1 MAFHLGWIDFSKE
14 ERDKA
19 LDILRLL
26 QDPGA
31 VDELGIGIVRDA
43 FADAF
48 FPGTSTLLTRAKYFV
63 VVPYIIQET
72 IEECGRSSLT
82 ARQTLEAINKEERRF
97 GERMLEKHKG
107 DRTVGIVGSTALS
120 QGRWVRRSPS
130 ELYWNGIRTLGIC
143 KNKGLSLLQYVS
155 AGLESCRARG
165 RTLGTFKRG
174 EADEG
179 DDLDAGGMLG
189 FKPLDIGAIHK
200 KGWMKDADISL
211 TNDEAVYL
219 REKILS
225 NVGGSLFAAAL
236 ENDVDL
242 MKYCGDFIAFAEDM
256 SRYVDGRTR
265 HLLELACYFS
275 RVVYAGRVRYNIML
289 QGDRSNEARE
299 CWETF
304 IHEGIPKE
312 SRMEEV
318 LETLQIQGASFQH
331 NSTAGFLQQLAVDFH
346 GRDWERM
353 DALIKKREK
362 AIKGPERAKLFHA
375 EKYPATN
382 WIGGRFLDYRL
393 PDTAR
398 IVADIYEG
406 LGAANV

>member
-19 LDILRLL
+19 LGILRLL

-63 VVPYIIQET
+63 VVPYILQEK

-97 GERMLEKHKG
+97 GERMLERHKN
-107 DRTVGIVGSTALS
+107 DRAVGIIGSTAIS

-143 KNKGLSLLQYVS
+143 KSKGLSLLQYVS

-174 EADEG
+174 EVDGG
-179 DDLDAGGMLG
+179 DDLDAGSMLG
-189 FKPLDIGAIHK
+189 FKPLDIEAIHK

-211 TNDEAVYL
+211 TNDEATYL
-219 REKILS
+219 RDKILS
-225 NVGGSLFAAAL
+225 NVGGSVFASAL
-236 ENDVDL
+236 ENNVDL
-242 MKYCGDFIAFAEDM
+242 MKYGGNFIAFAEDM

-265 HLLELACYFS
+265 NLLVLACYFS
-275 RVVYAGRVRYNIML
+275 LIVYAGRVRYNIIL

-299 CWETF
+299 CWDAF
-304 IHEGIPKE
+304 AQEGIPTE
-312 SRMEEV
+312 SRMEDV
-318 LETLQIQGASFQH
+318 LETLQIQGASLHH
-331 NSTAGFLQQLAVDFH
+331 NATAEFLRQLAEALH
-346 GRDWERM
+346 GGDWERM
-353 DALIKKREK
+353 DSLIKNREK
-362 AIKGPERAKLFHA
+362 AIKGKERAKLFHA

-382 WIGGRFLDYRL
+382 WIGGKFLDYRL

>member
-19 LDILRLL
+19 LEILRLL
-26 QDPGA
+26 QDLGA

-63 VVPYIIQET
+63 VVPYIIQEK

-97 GERMLEKHKG
+97 GERILEKHKE
-107 DRTVGIVGSTALS
+107 DRTVGIVGSSALS

-143 KNKGLSLLQYVS
+143 KSKGLSLLQYVS

-165 RTLGTFKRG
+165 RALGTFKRG

-179 DDLDAGGMLG
+179 DDLDAGGILG
-189 FKPLDIGAIHK
+189 FKPLDIGTIHK

-211 TNDEAVYL
+211 THDEAVYL
-219 REKILS
+219 REKILT
-225 NVGGSLFAAAL
+225 NIGGSLFAVAL

-242 MKYCGDFIAFAEDM
+242 LKYGGDFIAFAEDM
-256 SRYVDGRTR
+256 SRYVERRTR

-299 CWETF
+299 CWNAF
-304 IHEGIPKE
+304 IQEGFPKE

-318 LETLQIQGASFQH
+318 LETLQIQGASFHH
-331 NSTAGFLQQLAVDFH
+331 NSTAGFLRQLAVDFH
-346 GRDWERM
+346 ERDWERV
-353 DALIKKREK
+353 DELIKNREK

-375 EKYPATN
+375 EKYPATT

-406 LGAANV
+406 LGVANV

>member
-19 LDILRLL
+19 LGILRLL

-63 VVPYIIQET
+63 VVPYIIQEK

-107 DRTVGIVGSTALS
+107 DRTVGIIGSTAIS

-143 KNKGLSLLQYVS
+143 KSKGLSLLQYVS

-174 EADEG
+174 EVDGG
-179 DDLDAGGMLG
+179 DDLDAGSMLG
-189 FKPLDIGAIHK
+189 FKPLDIEAIHK

-211 TNDEAVYL
+211 TNDEATYL
-219 REKILS
+219 RDKILS
-225 NVGGSLFAAAL
+225 NVGGSVFASAL
-236 ENDVDL
+236 ENNVDL
-242 MKYCGDFIAFAEDM
+242 MKYGGNFIAFAEDM

-265 HLLELACYFS
+265 NLLVLACYFS
-275 RVVYAGRVRYNIML
+275 LIVYAGRVRYNIIL

-299 CWETF
+299 CWDAF
-304 IHEGIPKE
+304 AQEGIPTE
-312 SRMEEV
+312 SRMEDV
-318 LETLQIQGASFQH
+318 LETLQIQGASLHH
-331 NSTAGFLQQLAVDFH
+331 NATAEFLRQLAAALH

-353 DALIKKREK
+353 DSLIKNREK
-362 AIKGPERAKLFHA
+362 AIKGKERAKLFHA

-382 WIGGRFLDYRL
+382 WIGGKFLDYRL

>member
-63 VVPYIIQET
+63 VVPYIIQEK

-143 KNKGLSLLQYVS
+143 KSKGLSLLQYVS

-242 MKYCGDFIAFAEDM
+242 MKYGGDFIAFAEEM

-299 CWETF
+299 CWDLF
-304 IHEGIPKE
+304 VQDGIPKE

-331 NSTAGFLQQLAVDFH
+331 NSTAGFLRQLAEDLH

-382 WIGGRFLDYRL
+382 WIGGGYLDYRL
-393 PDTAR
+393 PDAAR
-398 IVADIYEG
+398 IVADIYDG

>member
-26 QDPGA
+26 QEQGA
-31 VDELGIGIVRDA
+31 VDELGIGFVRDA
-43 FADAF
+43 FADVF

-63 VVPYIIQET
+63 VVPYIIQEK
-72 IEECGRSSLT
+72 IEECGRSTLS

-97 GERMLEKHKG
+97 GERMQEKHEG
-107 DRTVGIVGSTALS
+107 DRTVGIVGSSALS
-120 QGRWVRRSPS
+120 QGRWVKRSPS
-130 ELYWNGIRTLGIC
+130 ELYWNGIRTFGIC
-143 KNKGLSLLQYVS
+143 RNKGMSLLQYVS

-200 KGWMKDADISL
+200 KGWIKDADISL
-211 TNDEAVYL
+211 TNDEATYL

-225 NVGGSLFAAAL
+225 NVGGSVFAAAL

-242 MKYCGDFIAFAEDM
+242 MKYEGDFISFAEDM
-256 SRYVDGRTR
+256 SRYVDSRTQN
-265 HLLELACYFS
+265 LLELACYFS
-275 RVVYAGRVRYNIML
+275 QVVYAGRVRYNIML

-299 CWETF
+299 CWDAF
-304 IHEGIPKE
+304 VQEGIPNE

-318 LETLQIQGASFQH
+318 LEALQIQGASLHH
-331 NSTAGFLQQLAVDFH
+331 NATAEFLQRLAMSLH

-353 DALIKKREK
+353 DALIKSREK
-362 AIKGPERAKLFHA
+362 AIKGLERAKLFHV

-382 WIGGRFLDYRL
+382 WIGGKFLNYRL

-398 IVADIYEG
+398 IVADIYDG

>member
-26 QDPGA
+26 QEPGA

-43 FADAF
+43 FADTF

-63 VVPYIIQET
+63 VVPYIIQEK

-82 ARQTLEAINKEERRF
+82 ARQTLEVINKEERRF

-107 DRTVGIVGSTALS
+107 DRTVGIIGSTALS

-143 KNKGLSLLQYVS
+143 KSKGLSLLQYVS

-179 DDLDAGGMLG
+179 DDLDAGDMLG
-189 FKPLDIGAIHK
+189 FKPLDIGGIHK

-211 TNDEAVYL
+211 TNDEATYL
-219 REKILS
+219 RKKILS
-225 NVGGSLFAAAL
+225 NVGGSVFAAAL

-242 MKYCGDFIAFAEDM
+242 MKYGGDFIAFAEEM
-256 SRYVDGRTR
+256 SRYVEGRTR
-265 HLLELACYFS
+265 HLLDLACYFS

-299 CWETF
+299 CWDRF
-304 IHEGIPKE
+304 AQDGIPKE

-331 NSTAGFLQQLAVDFH
+331 NSTAGFLQQLAVELH
-346 GRDWERM
+346 GRDWEQM

>member
-19 LDILRLL
+19 LGILRLL
-26 QDPGA
+26 QDSGA

-63 VVPYIIQET
+63 VVPYIIQEK

-97 GERMLEKHKG
+97 GERMLEKHKN
-107 DRTVGIVGSTALS
+107 DRTVGIIGSTAIS

-143 KNKGLSLLQYVS
+143 KSKGLSLLQYVS

-174 EADEG
+174 EVDGG
-179 DDLDAGGMLG
+179 DDLDAGSMLG
-189 FKPLDIGAIHK
+189 FKPLDIEAIHK

-211 TNDEAVYL
+211 TNDEATYL

-225 NVGGSLFAAAL
+225 NVGGSVFASAL
-236 ENDVDL
+236 ENNVDL
-242 MKYCGDFIAFAEDM
+242 MKYGGNFIAFAEDM

-265 HLLELACYFS
+265 NLLALACYFS
-275 RVVYAGRVRYNIML
+275 LIVYAGRVRYNIIL

-299 CWETF
+299 CWDAF
-304 IHEGIPKE
+304 AQEGIPTE
-312 SRMEEV
+312 SRMEDV
-318 LETLQIQGASFQH
+318 LETLQIQGTSLHH
-331 NSTAGFLQQLAVDFH
+331 NATAEFLRQLAAALH

-353 DALIKKREK
+353 DSLIKNREK
-362 AIKGPERAKLFHA
+362 AIKGKERAKLFHA

-382 WIGGRFLDYRL
+382 WIGGKFLDYRL

>member
-63 VVPYIIQET
+63 VVPYIIQEK

-97 GERMLEKHKG
+97 GERMLEKH
-107 DRTVGIVGSTALS
+107 T
-120 QGRWVRRSPS
+120 S

-143 KNKGLSLLQYVS
+143 KSNGLSLLQYVS

-242 MKYCGDFIAFAEDM
+242 MKYGGDFIAFAEEM

-299 CWETF
+299 RWDAF
-304 IHEGIPKE
+304 VREGVPKE

-375 EKYPATN
+375 EKY
-382 WIGGRFLDYRL
+382 GHELDWREISRL
-393 PDTAR
+393 SSAR
-398 IVADIYEG
+398 YG
-406 LGAANV
+406 SHSRRHL

>member
-1 MAFHLGWIDFSKE
+1 LA
-14 ERDKA
+14 
-19 LDILRLL
+19 
-26 QDPGA
+26 
-31 VDELGIGIVRDA
+31 
-43 FADAF
+43 
-48 FPGTSTLLTRAKYFV
+48 
-63 VVPYIIQET
+63 
-72 IEECGRSSLT
+72 
-82 ARQTLEAINKEERRF
+82 
-97 GERMLEKHKG
+97 
-107 DRTVGIVGSTALS
+107 
-120 QGRWVRRSPS
+120 
-130 ELYWNGIRTLGIC
+130 
-143 KNKGLSLLQYVS
+143 LLQYVS

-242 MKYCGDFIAFAEDM
+242 MKYGGDFIAFAEEM

-299 CWETF
+299 CWDLF
-304 IHEGIPKE
+304 VQDGIPKE

-331 NSTAGFLQQLAVDFH
+331 NSTAGFLQQLAVDLH
-346 GRDWERM
+346 GRDWDRM

-382 WIGGRFLDYRL
+382 WIGGGYLDYRL
-393 PDTAR
+393 PDAAR
-398 IVADIYEG
+398 IVADIYDG

>member
-26 QDPGA
+26 QDPG
-31 VDELGIGIVRDA
+31 DA

-63 VVPYIIQET
+63 VVPYIIQEK

-143 KNKGLSLLQYVS
+143 KSKGLSLLQYVS

-189 FKPLDIGAIHK
+189 FKPLDIGTIHK

-211 TNDEAVYL
+211 TYDEAAYL

-225 NVGGSLFAAAL
+225 NVGGSVFAVAL
-236 ENDVDL
+236 ENNVDL
-242 MKYCGDFIAFAEDM
+242 REYGGNFIAFAEDM
-256 SRYVDGRTR
+256 SKHVDVRTR
-265 HLLELACYFS
+265 QLLELACYFS
-275 RVVYAGRVRYNIML
+275 RFLNLHVISRGLCMRDASDITSCYRAIEAMKRVSAGM
-289 QGDRSNEARE
+289 
-299 CWETF
+299 
-304 IHEGIPKE
+304 H
-312 SRMEEV
+312 
-318 LETLQIQGASFQH
+318 SF
-331 NSTAGFLQQLAVDFH
+331 
-346 GRDWERM
+346 
-353 DALIKKREK
+353 EK
-362 AIKGPERAKLFHA
+362 ASRRNRGWKRSWRLCKFRGRPSSTIQRQDFFSSWR
-375 EKYPATN
+375 
-382 WIGGRFLDYRL
+382 WISMDETGR
-393 PDTAR
+393 
-398 IVADIYEG
+398 G
-406 LGAANV
+406 WMH

>member
-1 MAFHLGWIDFSKE
+1 MAFHLGWVDFSKE

-26 QDPGA
+26 QEPGA

-63 VVPYIIQET
+63 VVPYIIQEK

-97 GERMLEKHKG
+97 GERMMEKHKG
-107 DRTVGIVGSTALS
+107 DRTVGIVGSSALS

-143 KNKGLSLLQYVS
+143 KSKGLSLLQYVS

-174 EADEG
+174 ESDEG
-179 DDLDAGGMLG
+179 DDFDAGGMLG

-211 TNDEAVYL
+211 TNDEATYL
-219 REKILS
+219 RKKILS
-225 NVGGSLFAAAL
+225 NVGGSVFAAAL

-242 MKYCGDFIAFAEDM
+242 MKYGDDFIAFAEDM

-289 QGDRSNEARE
+289 QGDRSGEARK
-299 CWETF
+299 CWEAF
-304 IHEGIPKE
+304 IQEGIPKE

-318 LETLQIQGASFQH
+318 LEALQSQGVSIQH
-331 NSTAGFLQQLAVDFH
+331 NSTAGFLRQLAVDLR
-346 GRDWERM
+346 GRDWEGM

-362 AIKGPERAKLFHA
+362 AIKGPERAKLLHT
-375 EKYPATN
+375 EKYSATN
-382 WIGGRFLDYRL
+382 WLGGGYLDYRL

-406 LGAANV
+406 LEAANV